1 MKHSALRIE
10 NILKSSRNFD
20 GKNPLILAVVGASQ
34 NWIFFPD
41 LEHLAKG
48 CEKTKDP

>member
-10 NILKSSRNFD
+10 NILGNIIEALRRKKPAN
-20 GKNPLILAVVGASQ
+20 
-34 NWIFFPD
+34 FFPQI